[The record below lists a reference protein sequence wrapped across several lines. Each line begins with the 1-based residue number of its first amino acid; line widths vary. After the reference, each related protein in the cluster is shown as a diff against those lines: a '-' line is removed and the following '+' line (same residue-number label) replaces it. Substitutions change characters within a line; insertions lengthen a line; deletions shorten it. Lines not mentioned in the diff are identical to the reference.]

1 MGRKTKAVMGTIFA
15 ITTISW
21 LGLVA
26 GGVWAAG
33 KKKANGEGKIAGVS
47 GSLAQLGQAGELIMA
62 KYVKASLPLEAS
74 SPIWG
79 QAPSASIQLSPQ
91 VSTFPM
97 IAVPSAT
104 PEIIRSAKVRA
115 LYNDREVA
123 FLLEWADREPTFA
136 EEQPQAFKDA
146 AALEFPLSYGP
157 GQKMPYIGMGEQG
170 RPVNVWHWKASW
182 QVDLEK
188 GYQDVEQAYPN
199 MVADDYPFS
208 QADKGQ
214 RGGMGKLPTQRHS
227 PTYLTGWGAG
237 SPLSDPERQSPVES
251 LIAEGFGTL
260 TSLGESGIQGKG
272 AWKHGSWKVVFK
284 RSLRAEDGRQV
295 QFDPSQAGLVPVAF
309 AIWDGHF
316 DQRNGQKGLS
326 AWHFVRFEK
335 SASPEAYARQLAWN
349 PPLKGD
355 PQEGRRWAMDLECDQ
370 CHNFP
375 GARREKM
382 GDVGPDLTYIG
393 AVQRPDYLLESI
405 KDPNATVV
413 PYSRYLDPAHKSK
426 MPLYDKDVLPEKGY
440 YDIVEFMRTLK

>member
-1 MGRKTKAVMGTIFA
+1 MSSKTKAALA
-15 ITTISW
+15 IAMVCC

-26 GGVWAAG
+26 GGAKAAS
-33 KKKANGEGKIAGVS
+33 KKKVAGGEKMAARSGPVS
-47 GSLAQLGQAGELIMA
+47 QLEQAGELIVA

-74 SPIWG
+74 SPQWT
-79 QAPSASIQLSPQ
+79 QAPAATISLIPQ

-104 PEIIRSAKVRA
+104 PEIVRSAKVRA
-115 LYNDREVA
+115 LYNDHEVA
-123 FLLEWADREPTFA
+123 FLVEWADPEPTFT

-157 GQKMPYIGMGEQG
+157 GQKIPYIGMGEKG

-182 QVDLEK
+182 QIDADK
-188 GYQDVEQAYPN
+188 GYQDVEHTYPN

-208 QADKGQ
+208 RADKGQ
-214 RGGMGKLPTQRHS
+214 PGGLARLPTHRHD

-237 SPLSDPERQSPVES
+237 SPLSDPERKTSVES

-260 TSLGESGIQGKG
+260 TSLGETVIQGKG
-272 AWKHGSWKVVFK
+272 AWKQGTWRVVFK

-295 QFDPSQAGLVPVAF
+295 QFDPPQAGLVPVAF

-316 DQRNGQKGLS
+316 DQRNGMKGLS
-326 AWHFVRFEK
+326 TWYFVRFEK
-335 SASPEAYARQLAWN
+335 SVSPEAYARQLAWN
-349 PPLKGD
+349 PPIQGD
-355 PQEGRRWAMDLECDQ
+355 PQEGRRWVMDLECDQ

-393 AVQRPDYLLESI
+393 AMQRPDYLLESI

-426 MPLYDKDVLPEKGY
+426 MPLYDKDTLPEKGY
-440 YDIVEFMRTLK
+440 YDIVEFLRTLK